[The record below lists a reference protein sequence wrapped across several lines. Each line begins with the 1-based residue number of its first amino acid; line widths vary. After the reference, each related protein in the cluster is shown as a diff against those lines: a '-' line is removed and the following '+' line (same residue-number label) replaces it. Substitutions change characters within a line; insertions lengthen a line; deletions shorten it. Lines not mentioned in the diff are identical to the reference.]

1 MFRKEI
7 MNKLVVDLL
16 QQIEA
21 VEKSSKGVNKKEKI
35 SSAHKPD
42 SLGRMQA
49 CTSLWTCSSSPGV
62 VHLTDHIHLQATLLP
77 QLYNYAHA
85 SGGY

>member
-1 MFRKEI
+1 VFRKEI

-49 CTSLWTCSSSPGV
+49 CTSFWTCS
-62 VHLTDHIHLQATLLP
+62 IHR
-77 QLYNYAHA
+77 
-85 SGGY
+85 GGPHTRGGPSD